1 MLYYLEAVDSAG
13 EHVSVDLDDS
23 VDLTLTLPDLDEDLD
38 PDDEHDADVLA
49 RTPSTHPVNLANSIG
64 VDVNDDSIRL
74 SISIGDP
81 RGAVEMV
88 LRAYVDEEGE
98 TRTILRVPDEDE
110 DHVPLRRLYGGTFEV
125 GAYPRRED
133 LARDEEISM
142 LRDNLRRVVEGLDP
156 EDDPDAV
163 ALLLES
169 IGIAARLDEERTR

>member
-1 MLYYLEAVDSAG
+1 MLYYLEAVDSGG

-49 RTPSTHPVNLANSIG
+49 NTPPTHPVNLANSVG
-64 VDVNDDSIRL
+64 VDVNDDSIRV

-98 TRTILRVPDEDE
+98 TRTLLRVPDEDE
-110 DHVPLRRLYGGTFEV
+110 MHVPLRRLYGGTFEV
-125 GAYPRRED
+125 GVRPRREEPV
-133 LARDEEISM
+133 RDEEVST
-142 LRDNLRRVVEGLDP
+142 LRDNLRRAVEVLDP
-156 EDDPDAV
+156 EDDPDVV
-163 ALLLES
+163 ALLIES
-169 IGIAARLDEERTR
+169 LSIAARLDEERTR